1 MPLSC
6 VKLRLGRKVLGSQ
19 EKLILQAQ
27 HEEEWRTE
35 VETGCDVNARALQ
48 TPARLL

>member
-6 VKLRLGRKVLGSQ
+6 VKLLLGRKVLGRQRQRQ

-35 VETGCDVNARALQ
+35 VETQAVM
-48 TPARLL
+48 

>member
-6 VKLRLGRKVLGSQ
+6 VKLLLGRKVLGRQRQQ
-19 EKLILQAQ
+19 EKLTLQAQ

-35 VETGCDVNARALQ
+35 VEAQAVMRMHVVY
-48 TPARLL
+48 RHR